1 MRGRYKKWAKP
12 YLDDHPDLVLV
23 SLDPSSPFFQVDS
36 LALEIGAGKG
46 DFVLQMA
53 KKYPNTHFLALER
66 DLSVCGIMAKKIEEA
81 EVPNIRVM
89 NADFDRIHDS
99 FQGLRF
105 QTIYLNF
112 SDPWPKKRHEKRRL
126 TTSDRLTKMAKLLVP
141 NGEIRVKTD
150 NDILYAFTL
159 EQKTDP
165 SLTMVT
171 NDANYVFD
179 ETTDAMSEYER
190 NFRSQGKS
198 IHRIVYRKIQ

>member
-12 YLDDHPDLVLV
+12 YLEEHPDLVL
-23 SLDPSSPFFQVDS
+23 PSIAKEDPFFQNAS

-53 KKYPNTHFLALER
+53 QKYPATHFLALER
-66 DLSVCGIMAKKIEEA
+66 DLSVCGIMAKKIETA

-89 NADFDRIHDS
+89 NADFDKVHDS
-99 FQGLRF
+99 FQGLKF

-126 TTSDRLTKMAKLLVP
+126 TTADRLEKMAKLLTEG
-141 NGEIRVKTD
+141 GEIRIKTD

-159 EQKTDP
+159 EQKVAP
-165 SLTMVT
+165 VLTMVCH
-171 NDANYVFD
+171 DDQYEFD
-179 ETTDAMSEYER
+179 ESNDAMSEYER
-190 NFRSQGKS
+190 NFRSQGKA

>member
-12 YLDDHPDLVLV
+12 YLEEHPDLVL
-23 SLDPSSPFFQVDS
+23 SSIQKEDPFFQAAP

-53 KKYPNTHFLALER
+53 QKYPETHFLALER
-66 DLSVCGIMAKKIEEA
+66 DLSVCGIMAKKIEAA
-81 EVPNIRVM
+81 EVTNIRVM
-89 NADFDRIHDS
+89 NADFDRVHDS
-99 FQGLRF
+99 FQGLKF

-126 TTSDRLTKMAKLLVP
+126 TTADRLEKMAKLLTE
-141 NGEIRVKTD
+141 NGEIRIKTD

-159 EQKTDP
+159 EQKVDKV
-165 SLTMVT
+165 LTMV
-171 NDANYVFD
+171 DHQDQYVFD
-179 ETTDAMSEYER
+179 ESTDAMSEYER
-190 NFRSQGKS
+190 NFRSQGKA